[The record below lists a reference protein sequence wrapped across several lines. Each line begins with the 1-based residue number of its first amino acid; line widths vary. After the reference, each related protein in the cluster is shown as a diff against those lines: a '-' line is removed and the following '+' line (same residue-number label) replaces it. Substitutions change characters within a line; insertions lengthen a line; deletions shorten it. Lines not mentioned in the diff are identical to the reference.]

1 MKASSEHC
9 RLMTPRLR
17 MLAGPNGSGKSTLA
31 AQLSSD
37 YAVNLYRFLNAD
49 LLFAEVVQSHRTA
62 CPFSIDNAEL
72 VQFVVRSTYPR
83 EYKRPFESGEIYIDG
98 EDYLH
103 FSANGINS
111 YSVAIVADFFKE
123 QYLKHRIS
131 FSFETVFSHPA
142 KIDILRRAQAAGFKT
157 YMYFVATEN
166 PVINVNRIKE
176 RVALGGHD
184 VPEEKTRSRY
194 LRCMEQVRYALPYL
208 NRAYF
213 FDNSMEQSLYL
224 AEYESEVG
232 FSLHSEL
239 LPSWFRRF
247 VLGE

>member
-1 MKASSEHC
+1 
-9 RLMTPRLR
+9 MTPRLR

-72 VQFVVRSTYPR
+72 MQFVARSTYPR

-103 FSANGINS
+103 FSVNGINS

-213 FDNSMEQSLYL
+213 FDNSTEQSIYL

>member
-1 MKASSEHC
+1 
-9 RLMTPRLR
+9 MTPRLR

-37 YAVNLYRFLNAD
+37 YAVNLYRFVNAD

-72 VQFVVRSTYPR
+72 VQFVARSTYPR
-83 EYKRPFESGEIYIDG
+83 EYKRPFESGEIYIDE

-142 KIDILRRAQAAGFKT
+142 KIDILKRAQAAGFKT

-166 PVINVNRIKE
+166 PVINVNRIRE

-213 FDNSMEQSLYL
+213 FDNSTEQSLYL

-232 FSLHSEL
+232 FTLHSEL

>member
-1 MKASSEHC
+1 
-9 RLMTPRLR
+9 MTPRLR

-72 VQFVVRSTYPR
+72 VQFVARSTYPR

-103 FSANGINS
+103 FSVNGINS

-213 FDNSMEQSLYL
+213 FDNSTEQSIYL

-239 LPSWFRRF
+239 LPSWFGRF

>member
-1 MKASSEHC
+1 
-9 RLMTPRLR
+9 MTPRLR

-37 YAVNLYRFLNAD
+37 YAVNLYRFVNAD

-72 VQFVVRSTYPR
+72 VQFVAQSTYPR
-83 EYKRPFESGEIYIDG
+83 EYKRPFESGEIYIDE

-166 PVINVNRIKE
+166 PMINVNRIKE

-194 LRCMEQVRYALPYL
+194 LRCMEQVCYALPYL

-213 FDNSMEQSLYL
+213 FDNSTEQSLYL
-224 AEYESEVG
+224 AEFESEVG
-232 FSLHSEL
+232 FTLHSEL

>member
-1 MKASSEHC
+1 
-9 RLMTPRLR
+9 MTPRLR

>member
-1 MKASSEHC
+1 
-9 RLMTPRLR
+9 MTPRLR

-72 VQFVVRSTYPR
+72 VQFVTRSTYPQ

-184 VPEEKTRSRY
+184 VPEEKTWSRY

-213 FDNSMEQSLYL
+213 FDTSTEQSIYL

>member
-1 MKASSEHC
+1 
-9 RLMTPRLR
+9 MTPRLR

-37 YAVNLYRFLNAD
+37 YAVNLYRFVNAD

-72 VQFVVRSTYPR
+72 VEFVAQSTYPR
-83 EYKRPFESGEIYIDG
+83 EYKRPFESGEIYIDE

-213 FDNSMEQSLYL
+213 FDNSTEQSIYL

>member
-1 MKASSEHC
+1 
-9 RLMTPRLR
+9 MTPRLR

-72 VQFVVRSTYPR
+72 VQFVTRSTYPR
-83 EYKRPFESGEIYIDG
+83 EYKRPFESGEIYIDE

-213 FDNSMEQSLYL
+213 FDNSTEQSIYL
-224 AEYESEVG
+224 AEYESEAG
-232 FSLHSEL
+232 FTLHSEL

>member
-1 MKASSEHC
+1 
-9 RLMTPRLR
+9 MTPRLR

-37 YAVNLYRFLNAD
+37 YAVNLYRFVNAD

-72 VQFVVRSTYPR
+72 VQFVAQSTYPR
-83 EYKRPFESGEIYIDG
+83 EYKRPFESGEIYIDE

-213 FDNSMEQSLYL
+213 FDNSTQQSLYL

-232 FSLHSEL
+232 FTLHSEL

>member
-1 MKASSEHC
+1 
-9 RLMTPRLR
+9 MTPRLR

-37 YAVNLYRFLNAD
+37 YAVNLYRFVNAD

-72 VQFVVRSTYPR
+72 VEFVAQSTYPR
-83 EYKRPFESGEIYIDG
+83 EYKRPFESGEIYIDE

-142 KIDILRRAQAAGFKT
+142 KIDILKRAQTAGFKT

-213 FDNSMEQSLYL
+213 FDNSTQQSLYL

-232 FSLHSEL
+232 FTLHSEL

>member
-1 MKASSEHC
+1 
-9 RLMTPRLR
+9 MTPRLR

-37 YAVNLYRFLNAD
+37 YAVNLYRFVNAD

-72 VQFVVRSTYPR
+72 VEFVAQSTYPR
-83 EYKRPFESGEIYIDG
+83 EYKRPFESGEIYIDE

-213 FDNSMEQSLYL
+213 FDNSTQQSLYL

>member
-1 MKASSEHC
+1 
-9 RLMTPRLR
+9 MTPRLR

-37 YAVNLYRFLNAD
+37 YAVNLYRFVNAD

-72 VQFVVRSTYPR
+72 VEFVAQSTYPR
-83 EYKRPFESGEIYIDG
+83 EYKRPFESGEIYIDE

-142 KIDILRRAQAAGFKT
+142 KIDILKRAQAAGFKT

-166 PVINVNRIKE
+166 PVININRIKE

-213 FDNSMEQSLYL
+213 FDNSTQQSLYL

-232 FSLHSEL
+232 FTLHSEL

>member
-1 MKASSEHC
+1 
-9 RLMTPRLR
+9 MTPRLR
-17 MLAGPNGSGKSTLA
+17 MLADPNGSGKSTLA

-37 YAVNLYRFLNAD
+37 YAVNLYRFVNAD

-72 VQFVVRSTYPR
+72 VEFVAQSTYPR
-83 EYKRPFESGEIYIDG
+83 EYKRPFESGEIYIDE

-142 KIDILRRAQAAGFKT
+142 KIDILKRAQAAGFKT

-213 FDNSMEQSLYL
+213 FDNSTQQSLYL
-224 AEYESEVG
+224 AEYVSEVG
-232 FSLHSEL
+232 FTLHSEL

>member
-1 MKASSEHC
+1 
-9 RLMTPRLR
+9 
-17 MLAGPNGSGKSTLA
+17 MLADPNGSGKSTLA

-62 CPFSIDNAEL
+62 CPLSIDNAEL
-72 VQFVVRSTYPR
+72 VQFVARSTYPR

-213 FDNSMEQSLYL
+213 FDNSTEQSIYL

>member
-1 MKASSEHC
+1 
-9 RLMTPRLR
+9 MTPRLR
-17 MLAGPNGSGKSTLA
+17 MLADPNGSGKSTLA

-37 YAVNLYRFLNAD
+37 YAVNLYRFVNAD

-72 VQFVVRSTYPR
+72 VEFVAQSTYPR
-83 EYKRPFESGEIYIDG
+83 EYKRPFESGEIYIDE

-103 FSANGINS
+103 FSANDINS

-142 KIDILRRAQAAGFKT
+142 KIDILKRAQAVGFKT
-157 YMYFVATEN
+157 YMYFIATEN
-166 PVINVNRIKE
+166 PVINVNRIRE
-176 RVALGGHD
+176 RIALGGHD

-213 FDNSMEQSLYL
+213 FDNSTEQSIYL

-232 FSLHSEL
+232 FTLHSEL
-239 LPSWFRRF
+239 QPSWFRRF

>member
-1 MKASSEHC
+1 
-9 RLMTPRLR
+9 MTPRLR

-37 YAVNLYRFLNAD
+37 YAVNLYRFVNAD

-72 VQFVVRSTYPR
+72 VEFVAQSTYPR
-83 EYKRPFESGEIYIDG
+83 EYKRPFESEEIYIDE

-213 FDNSMEQSLYL
+213 FDNSTQQSLYL

>member
-1 MKASSEHC
+1 
-9 RLMTPRLR
+9 MTPRLR

-37 YAVNLYRFLNAD
+37 YAVNLYRFVNAD

-72 VQFVVRSTYPR
+72 VEFVAQSTYPR
-83 EYKRPFESGEIYIDG
+83 EYKRPFESGEIYIDE

-142 KIDILRRAQAAGFKT
+142 KIDILKRAQAAGFKT

-213 FDNSMEQSLYL
+213 FDNSTQQSLYL

-232 FSLHSEL
+232 FTLHSEL

>member
-1 MKASSEHC
+1 
-9 RLMTPRLR
+9 

-37 YAVNLYRFLNAD
+37 YAVNLYRFVNAD

-72 VQFVVRSTYPR
+72 VQFVARSTYPR
-83 EYKRPFESGEIYIDG
+83 EYKRPFESGEIYIDE

-166 PVINVNRIKE
+166 PVINVNRIRE

-213 FDNSMEQSLYL
+213 FDNSTEQSIYL

>member
-1 MKASSEHC
+1 
-9 RLMTPRLR
+9 MTPRLR

-72 VQFVVRSTYPR
+72 VQFVARSTYPR

-208 NRAYF
+208 NRTYF
-213 FDNSMEQSLYL
+213 FDNSTEQSIYL

>member
-1 MKASSEHC
+1 
-9 RLMTPRLR
+9 MTPRLR

-37 YAVNLYRFLNAD
+37 YAVNLYRFVNAD

-72 VQFVVRSTYPR
+72 VEFVAQSTYPR
-83 EYKRPFESGEIYIDG
+83 EYKRPFESGEIYIDE

-213 FDNSMEQSLYL
+213 FDNSTQQSLYL

-232 FSLHSEL
+232 FTLHSEL
-239 LPSWFRRF
+239 LPSWFKRF

>member
-1 MKASSEHC
+1 
-9 RLMTPRLR
+9 MTPRLR
-17 MLAGPNGSGKSTLA
+17 MLADPNGSGKSTLA

-37 YAVNLYRFLNAD
+37 YAVNLYRFVNAD

-72 VQFVVRSTYPR
+72 VEFVAQSTYPR
-83 EYKRPFESGEIYIDG
+83 EYKRPFESGEIYIDE

-142 KIDILRRAQAAGFKT
+142 KIDILKRAQAAGFKT

-213 FDNSMEQSLYL
+213 FDNSTQQSLYL

-232 FSLHSEL
+232 FTLHSEL

>member
-1 MKASSEHC
+1 
-9 RLMTPRLR
+9 

-49 LLFAEVVQSHRTA
+49 LLFAEVAQSHRTA

-72 VQFVVRSTYPR
+72 VQFVAQSTYPR
-83 EYKRPFESGEIYIDG
+83 EYKRPFESGEIYIDE

-184 VPEEKTRSRY
+184 VPEEKTLSRY

-213 FDNSMEQSLYL
+213 FDNSTEQSIYL

-232 FSLHSEL
+232 FTLHSEL
-239 LPSWFRRF
+239 LPSWFKRF

>member
-1 MKASSEHC
+1 
-9 RLMTPRLR
+9 MTSRLR

-72 VQFVVRSTYPR
+72 VQFVTRSTYPR

-213 FDNSMEQSLYL
+213 FDNSTEQSIYL

>member
-1 MKASSEHC
+1 
-9 RLMTPRLR
+9 MTPRLR

-72 VQFVVRSTYPR
+72 MQFVARSTYPR

-103 FSANGINS
+103 FSVNGINS

-213 FDNSMEQSLYL
+213 FDNSTEQSIYL

-232 FSLHSEL
+232 VKDKTSSDKT
-239 LPSWFRRF
+239 RKRCYI
-247 VLGE
+247 

>member
-1 MKASSEHC
+1 
-9 RLMTPRLR
+9 MTPRLR

-49 LLFAEVVQSHRTA
+49 LLFAEVEQSHQTA

-72 VQFVVRSTYPR
+72 VQFVAQSTYPR
-83 EYKRPFESGEIYIDG
+83 EYKRPFESGEIYIDE

-142 KIDILRRAQAAGFKT
+142 KIDILKRAQAAGFKT
-157 YMYFVATEN
+157 YMYFIATEN
-166 PVINVNRIKE
+166 PVINVNRIRE

-213 FDNSMEQSLYL
+213 FDNSTEQSIYL

-232 FSLHSEL
+232 FTLHSEL
-239 LPSWFRRF
+239 LPSWFKRF

>member
-1 MKASSEHC
+1 
-9 RLMTPRLR
+9 MTPRLR

-37 YAVNLYRFLNAD
+37 YAVNLYRFVNAD

-72 VQFVVRSTYPR
+72 VQFVARSTYPR
-83 EYKRPFESGEIYIDG
+83 EYKRPFESGEIYIDE

-166 PVINVNRIKE
+166 PVINVNRIRE

-213 FDNSMEQSLYL
+213 FDNSTEQSIYL

>member
-1 MKASSEHC
+1 
-9 RLMTPRLR
+9 MTPRLR

-49 LLFAEVVQSHRTA
+49 LLFAEVEQSHQTA

-72 VQFVVRSTYPR
+72 MQFVARSTYPR
-83 EYKRPFESGEIYIDG
+83 EYKRPFEAGEIFIDE

-213 FDNSMEQSLYL
+213 FDNSTQQSLYL

-232 FSLHSEL
+232 FTLHSEL

>member
-1 MKASSEHC
+1 
-9 RLMTPRLR
+9 MTPRLR

-62 CPFSIDNAEL
+62 CPLSIDNAEL
-72 VQFVVRSTYPR
+72 VQFVARSTYPR

-142 KIDILRRAQAAGFKT
+142 KIDVLRRAQAAGFKT

-213 FDNSMEQSLYL
+213 FDNSTEQSIYL

>member
-1 MKASSEHC
+1 
-9 RLMTPRLR
+9 MTPRLR

-62 CPFSIDNAEL
+62 CPLSIDNAEL
-72 VQFVVRSTYPR
+72 VQFVARSTYPR

-103 FSANGINS
+103 LSANGINS

-213 FDNSMEQSLYL
+213 FDNSTQQSLYL

-232 FSLHSEL
+232 FTLHSEL

>member
-1 MKASSEHC
+1 
-9 RLMTPRLR
+9 MTPRLR

-72 VQFVVRSTYPR
+72 VQFVARSTYPR

-184 VPEEKTRSRY
+184 VPEEKTWWRY

-213 FDNSMEQSLYL
+213 FDNSTEQSIYL

>member
-1 MKASSEHC
+1 
-9 RLMTPRLR
+9 MTPRLR

-37 YAVNLYRFLNAD
+37 YAVNLYRFVNAD

-72 VQFVVRSTYPR
+72 VEFVAQSTYPR
-83 EYKRPFESGEIYIDG
+83 EYKRPFESGEIYIDE

-142 KIDILRRAQAAGFKT
+142 KIDILKRAQAAGFKT

-194 LRCMEQVRYALPYL
+194 LRSMEQVRYALPYL

-213 FDNSMEQSLYL
+213 FDNSTQQSLYL

-232 FSLHSEL
+232 FTLHSEL

>member
-1 MKASSEHC
+1 
-9 RLMTPRLR
+9 MTPRLR

-49 LLFAEVVQSHRTA
+49 LLFAEVEQSHQTA

-72 VQFVVRSTYPR
+72 VQFVAQSTYPR

-142 KIDILRRAQAAGFKT
+142 KIDVLRRAQAAGFKT

-213 FDNSMEQSLYL
+213 FDNSTEQSIYL

>member
-1 MKASSEHC
+1 
-9 RLMTPRLR
+9 MTPRLR

-62 CPFSIDNAEL
+62 CPLSIDNAEL
-72 VQFVVRSTYPR
+72 VQFVARSTYPR

-103 FSANGINS
+103 LSANGINS

-142 KIDILRRAQAAGFKT
+142 KIDVLRRAQAAGFKT

-213 FDNSMEQSLYL
+213 FDNSTEQSIYL

>member
-1 MKASSEHC
+1 
-9 RLMTPRLR
+9 MTPRLR

-72 VQFVVRSTYPR
+72 VQFVALSTYPL

-142 KIDILRRAQAAGFKT
+142 KIDILRRAQATGFKT

-213 FDNSMEQSLYL
+213 FDNSTEQSIYL
-224 AEYESEVG
+224 AEYESEIG
-232 FSLHSEL
+232 FSLHSKL
-239 LPSWFRRF
+239 LPSWFRHF

>member
-1 MKASSEHC
+1 
-9 RLMTPRLR
+9 MTPRLR

-37 YAVNLYRFLNAD
+37 YAVNLYRFVNAD

-72 VQFVVRSTYPR
+72 MQFVARSTYPR
-83 EYKRPFESGEIYIDG
+83 EYKRPFEAGEIFIDE

-213 FDNSMEQSLYL
+213 FDNSTQQSLYL

-232 FSLHSEL
+232 FTLHSEL

>member
-1 MKASSEHC
+1 
-9 RLMTPRLR
+9 MTPRLR

-72 VQFVVRSTYPR
+72 VQFVAQSTYPR
-83 EYKRPFESGEIYIDG
+83 EYKRPFESGEIYIDE

-213 FDNSMEQSLYL
+213 FDNSTEQSLYL

-232 FSLHSEL
+232 FTLHSEL

>member
-1 MKASSEHC
+1 
-9 RLMTPRLR
+9 

-49 LLFAEVVQSHRTA
+49 LLFAEVEQSHQTA

-72 VQFVVRSTYPR
+72 VQFVAQSTYPR
-83 EYKRPFESGEIYIDG
+83 EYKRPFESGEIYIDE

-213 FDNSMEQSLYL
+213 FDNSTEQSIYL
-224 AEYESEVG
+224 AEYESEAG
-232 FSLHSEL
+232 FTLHSEL

>member
-1 MKASSEHC
+1 
-9 RLMTPRLR
+9 MTPRLR

-37 YAVNLYRFLNAD
+37 YAVNLYRFVNAD

-72 VQFVVRSTYPR
+72 VEFFAQSTYPR
-83 EYKRPFESGEIYIDG
+83 EYKRPFESGEIYIDE

-176 RVALGGHD
+176 RVALGGH

-213 FDNSMEQSLYL
+213 FDNSTQQSLYL

>member
-1 MKASSEHC
+1 
-9 RLMTPRLR
+9 

-37 YAVNLYRFLNAD
+37 YAVNLYRFVNAD

-72 VQFVVRSTYPR
+72 VQFVAQSTYPR
-83 EYKRPFESGEIYIDG
+83 EYKRPFESGEIYIDE

-213 FDNSMEQSLYL
+213 FDNSTQQSLYL

-232 FSLHSEL
+232 FTLHSEL

>member
-1 MKASSEHC
+1 
-9 RLMTPRLR
+9 MTPRLR

-49 LLFAEVVQSHRTA
+49 LLFAEVAQSHRTA

-72 VQFVVRSTYPR
+72 VQFVAQSTYPR
-83 EYKRPFESGEIYIDG
+83 EYKRPFESGEIYIDE

-184 VPEEKTRSRY
+184 VPEEKTLSRY

-213 FDNSMEQSLYL
+213 FDNSTEQSIYL

-232 FSLHSEL
+232 FTLHSEL
-239 LPSWFRRF
+239 LPSWFKRF